1 MNKKVLTLMMG
12 VIFAFSAI
20 LTGCGGDNAKKA
32 DEKTLKVACSADFA
46 PFEFQEEG
54 NKEYQGFDMDL
65 IRALSKEMG
74 YKVEISNIGFDG
86 LIPALEAGNIDL
98 IISGMTINEERK
110 KNVLFSDP
118 YYESG
123 LTIVVRNDEK
133 NIKGF
138 KDLEGKKVAVQIG
151 TTGANEAAKIKD
163 CEVKNFNVISECF
176 MELKN
181 GGVDAVINDRPVNDY
196 YLMRTKSE
204 GVKPLSDKVTAE
216 DYGMAMRKDN
226 KELQEKVNA
235 ALKKL
240 KDNGEYK
247 KIYDKWFGANK

>member
-1 MNKKVLTLMMG
+1 MNKKILSLIMGATL
-12 VIFAFSAI
+12 ALSAI
-20 LTGCGGDNAKKA
+20 FVGCGGDNVKKS

-65 IRALSKEMG
+65 IRALGKEMD
-74 YKVEISNIGFDG
+74 YKVDISNIGFDG

-110 KNVLFSDP
+110 GKVLFSDP

-123 LTIVVRNDEK
+123 LTIVVRDNDEK
-133 NIKGF
+133 IKGF
-138 KDLEGKKVAVQIG
+138 KDLEGKKVAAQIG
-151 TTGANEAAKIKD
+151 TTGSREAAKIKD

-196 YLMRTKSE
+196 YLKRTNSE
-204 GVKPLSDKVTAE
+204 GVKALSEKLTAE
-216 DYGMAMRKDN
+216 DYGMAVRKDN
-226 KELQEKVNA
+226 EELQKKINE

-240 KDNGEYK
+240 KDSGEYQ
-247 KIYDKWFGANK
+247 KIYDKWFGVSK